1 MIGNLSNNSY
11 NQSTFTWKKKIIA
24 SADSAWNS
32 SKDKSSFADFLD
44 QSLRLADKILTGTR
58 HYLWRLLTTFLG
70 MKDDDDVFLLWK
82 GNGRVRGGAVV
93 WTGSR
98 VDKRI
103 GDWTFA
109 KRLYS
114 TEMMLESTNRL
125 SPSSSSH
132 VLSCSHS
139 ETCPGRKQL
148 ENLNCHFDSI
158 PWNDLWFDI
167 HRSPFVIWLAV
178 RPVWVAISGTEK
190 PLSAGKSYTIECAT
204 GGSRPSANIHW
215 YLHSIQQ
222 QAATERVRLSSIQFF
237 LPFPGPSNFLIATAT
252 TEITRKFHLSCQI
265 S

>member
-1 MIGNLSNNSY
+1 MI
-11 NQSTFTWKKKIIA
+11 A
-24 SADSAWNS
+24 PADSAWNS

-58 HYLWRLLTTFLG
+58 HYLRRLLTTVG
-70 MKDDDDVFLLWK
+70 YE
-82 GNGRVRGGAVV
+82 GGRRCFPLVERKWPSKRRSSVV
-93 WTGSR
+93 WTVSR

-103 GDWTFA
+103 GPSLRGFIQLKWCW
-109 KRLYS
+109 R
-114 TEMMLESTNRL
+114 STNRL

-139 ETCPGRKQL
+139 ETCPGRNQL
-148 ENLNCHFDSI
+148 ENLNCHFHSI
-158 PWNDLWFDI
+158 PWNDFWFDI
-167 HRSPFVIWLAV
+167 HHRSSFVIWFAV

-237 LPFPGPSNFLIATAT
+237 LPFPGPSNFLIAIAA
-252 TEITRKFHLSCQI
+252 TEITREIHLSCQI